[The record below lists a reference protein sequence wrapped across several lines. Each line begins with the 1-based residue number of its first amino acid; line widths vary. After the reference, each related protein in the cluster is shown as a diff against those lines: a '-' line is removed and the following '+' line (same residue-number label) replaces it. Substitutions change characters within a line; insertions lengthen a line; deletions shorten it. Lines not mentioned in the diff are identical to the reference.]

1 MKKMIDCWKQEA
13 ERSLEGWDFSYL
25 DDSGRWEMEVLPWD
39 YLAIVR
45 QYLKETD
52 QLLDMGGNRRG

>member
-25 DDSGRWEMEVLPWD
+25 
-39 YLAIVR
+39 
-45 QYLKETD
+45 LKLEI
-52 QLLDMGGNRRG
+52 